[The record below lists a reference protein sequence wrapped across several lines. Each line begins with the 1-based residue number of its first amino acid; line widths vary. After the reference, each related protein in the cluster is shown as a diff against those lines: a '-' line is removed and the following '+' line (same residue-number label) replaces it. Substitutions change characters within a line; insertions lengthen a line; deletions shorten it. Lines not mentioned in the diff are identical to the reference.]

1 METITSWRLSR
12 DWESVPFDQVRQ
24 YAIYAATV
32 LQLLNGLRGLFLIT
46 LESET
51 DDQLFAVEK
60 FPSSSLLMNYDKK
73 FPLHFPESV
82 RAHTCAICSHQI
94 SNSY

>member
-12 DWESVPFDQVRQ
+12 DCKSVPFDQVRQ

-32 LQLLNGLRGLFLIT
+32 LQLLNGLIGLFLIT

-51 DDQLFAVEK
+51 DDQLFAV
-60 FPSSSLLMNYDKK
+60 
-73 FPLHFPESV
+73 
-82 RAHTCAICSHQI
+82 CSFQVQVC
-94 SNSY
+94 